1 MVFEENHLQSRY
13 ALDPEFK
20 ARDLN
25 LSPPEKESD
34 PEYTPRESGRNGP
47 FSDISEAPIPQEL
60 EQKPIIF
67 NEMSPSEPV

>member
-13 ALDPEFK
+13 ALDPGFK

-25 LSPPEKESD
+25 LSAPEKDSD

-47 FSDISEAPIPQEL
+47 FSEVSEAPIP
-60 EQKPIIF
+60 
-67 NEMSPSEPV
+67 